1 MTDAHGWTP
10 ERRARQAALIHTWK
24 CWKRSTGPRTAAG
37 KAKSSQNV
45 IVGMANR
52 EKAIAQAKREL
63 MAAMGKVSELT
74 GKRGS
79 LLDLL
84 ETRIK

>member
-1 MTDAHGWTP
+1 MTDTHGWTP

-24 CWKRSTGPRTAAG
+24 PWTASVGPRTAAG

-52 EKAIAQAKREL
+52 EKALAQAKREL
-63 MAAMGKVSELT
+63 MAAMNKVSELT

-79 LLDLL
+79 VLDLL
-84 ETRIK
+84 DMRIK